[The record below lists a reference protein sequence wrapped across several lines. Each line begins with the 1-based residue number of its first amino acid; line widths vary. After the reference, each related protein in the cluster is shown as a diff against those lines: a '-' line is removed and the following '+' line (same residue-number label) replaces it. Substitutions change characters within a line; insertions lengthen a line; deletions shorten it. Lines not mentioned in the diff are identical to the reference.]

1 MKHNNTRGRA
11 SAQASFTL
19 VGSLLLLT
27 PPAVAADAL
36 TTDSSEDLD
45 TVQVT
50 ANRIPQLQ
58 NDVLASTDVIT
69 RDEIDRLQA
78 NSLVDLLQS
87 RNGIEVARSGPMGSQ
102 TSLFM
107 RGTESDH
114 TLILV
119 NGQILQRKPLRSI
132 RHCAT

>member
-19 VGSLLLLT
+19 VGSLLLT

-102 TSLFM
+102 K
-107 RGTESDH
+107 GA
-114 TLILV
+114 I
-119 NGQILQRKPLRSI
+119 GKALR
-132 RHCAT
+132 RLRPP